1 MRHLAQTG
9 PLLVSEACAHFDRSQ
24 AATSDIFKRL
34 EARGLVSRMSDER
47 DRRRTLTWLT
57 DEGLKMIAESDQA
70 LAAGRIALALSRM
83 TEDDRRSLIEGLRYL
98 ADHAE

>member
-1 MRHLAQTG
+1 M
-9 PLLVSEACAHFDRSQ
+9 LVSEACAHFNRSQ

-34 EARGLVSRMSDER
+34 EARGLVSQMADER

-57 DEGLKMIAESDQA
+57 DEGLRMIAESDRA
-70 LAAGRIALALSRM
+70 LATDRIATALSRM
-83 TEDDRRSLIEGLRYL
+83 SEDDRRRLIEGLRNL